1 MAVNI
6 GPRIG
11 IDGEA
16 EYRRQLQSI
25 IQQTRT
31 LKTEY
36 DKVSSSMEK
45 GKTTLKGNAEQQRIL
60 TEQIKKQ
67 EEVVKQNAKM
77 LDEARSKY
85 DKLDNEIKIA
95 TANYGENSEE
105 VKALTTEQNKAA
117 ESCEK
122 WEQNT
127 NKAVTSLNNMKSQL
141 AALPSSIELVGQK
154 METVG
159 NSIKSVGSGMSNF
172 GMAIAP
178 VSAAAAAG
186 LTAAGKSFM
195 DFESGMSKVAAI
207 SGATGSDLDMLTEK
221 AKEMGAS
228 TKFSATESA
237 EAFSYMAMAGWKT
250 EQMLDGIA
258 PVMNLAAASGEE
270 LGSVSDIVT
279 DALTA
284 FGLKASDAGH
294 FADILAAASSNSNTN
309 VAMLGESFKYAASMA
324 GSMGYSAEDTALAL
338 GLMANSGIKA
348 SMAGTSLR
356 NIMQRMAKP
365 TKESQ
370 AAIDRLG
377 LSLTDGEGNM
387 LSFRQI
393 LDQMRS
399 SFGQINMPIEEFDR
413 EVAELNQMLED
424 GDITEKKYTDALAEL
439 AKQAY
444 GAEGAEKA
452 RAAAMLAGSRAMPA
466 LLSMVNASS
475 EDYNKLSAA
484 IDNSS
489 IQMAKLAD
497 GSIVPLNEAL
507 ASGQQIIEQYN
518 GTAEQMAEIM
528 QDNAA
533 GAWVEAKSAMEGAA
547 IEAGEVLAPY
557 IIQAA
562 DAVKE
567 LANWFSSLDSAQQE
581 TIVKTAALVAA
592 AGPALIMG
600 GKMTSGIGSL
610 VSGGGQLMQML
621 GKLAP
626 AAGGASSALAGTGGS
641 AAAAGASIGAMAV
654 PIAAAVAALA
664 LLGGAFVTAYQSD
677 AEFAA
682 KVQISFLEIKNS
694 FTSLINTIK
703 PAWEAF
709 SQFLGPVFI
718 AAMDMIKRTL
728 DNLRMNIQ
736 GWIDIIAGIFTGD
749 WGRVW
754 TGAKEVVFSGVNM
767 IINKIEYMRDIVEG
781 IFKNLNIQL
790 PHIKLPHFS
799 VTGSDSFG
807 LPKLKI
813 DWYAKAMQNGMRLN
827 GATIFGVNNG
837 QFMGGGE
844 VGPEWVVGESSLM
857 GMVKGAVR
865 SSMGYVNGG
874 NTVNIGDTN
883 IIINGADQSV
893 EEIADRVDEIITLRL
908 QQAEAAW
915 A

>member
-16 EYRRQLQSI
+16 EYRKQIQNI
-25 IQQTRT
+25 IQQTKT
-31 LKTEY
+31 LKSEY
-36 DKVSSSMEK
+36 DKVSASTDKDTNS
-45 GKTTLKGNAEQQRIL
+45 LKKNAEQHKILSQQIEAQQQR
-60 TEQIKKQ
+60 
-67 EEVVKQNAKM
+67 VKQLSQMVQESSEKF
-77 LDEARSKY
+77 
-85 DKLDNEIKIA
+85 
-95 TANYGENSEE
+95 GENDTKTLKWKE
-105 VKALTTEQNKAA
+105 ALNQAETELA
-117 ESCEK
+117 
-122 WEQNT
+122 
-127 NKAVTSLNNMKSQL
+127 QL
-141 AALPSSIELVGQK
+141 ETKLKELPSSLDIIGQK
-154 METVG
+154 MEAAG
-159 NSIKSVGSGMSNF
+159 SKLKSMGDGMTNLGMS
-172 GMAIAP
+172 IAP

-195 DFESGMSKVAAI
+195 SFEQGMSKVAAI
-207 SGATGSDLDMLTEK
+207 SGATGDDLTMLTEK
-221 AKEMGAS
+221 AKEMGAT
-228 TKFSATESA
+228 TKFSASESA

-270 LGSVSDIVT
+270 LGLTSDIVT

-284 FGLKASDAGH
+284 FGLQAKDAGH
-294 FADILAAASSNSNTN
+294 FADVLAAASSNSNTN
-309 VAMLGESFKYAASMA
+309 VAMMGESFKYAASMA
-324 GSMGYSAEDTALAL
+324 GSMGYSTEDVALSL

-348 SMAGTSLR
+348 TQAGTSLR

-370 AAIDRLG
+370 AAMDRLG
-377 LSLTDGEGNM
+377 LTLADDEGNM
-387 LSFRQI
+387 YSFRQI
-393 LDQMRS
+393 LEQLRS
-399 SFGQINMPIEEFDR
+399 SFGQINMPVEQFSQAVNNLGID
-413 EVAELNQMLED
+413 LEQ
-424 GDITEKKYTDALAEL
+424 GNITEKEYNKEL
-439 AKQAY
+439 EELTKQAY

-466 LLSMVNASS
+466 LLSIVNASA
-475 EDYNKLSAA
+475 EDYEKLAGA

-489 IQMAKLAD
+489 VQMAKLAD

-507 ASGQQIIEQYN
+507 ASGQEIIEQYN
-518 GTAEQMAEIM
+518 GTAEEMARIM
-528 QDNAA
+528 EDNAA
-533 GAWVEAKSAMEGAA
+533 GSWTQAKSAMEGAA

-557 IIQAA
+557 IIKAA
-562 DAVKE
+562 EAVKD
-567 LANWFSSLDSAQQE
+567 LANWFSSLDSATQE

-592 AGPALIMG
+592 AAPALMIG

-610 VSGGGQLMQML
+610 VSGGGQLMQMF
-621 GKLAP
+621 GKLIP
-626 AAGGASSALAGTGGS
+626 AAGGVTSTLAGTGGS

-664 LLGGAFVTAYQSD
+664 LLGGAFVTAYKSD

-682 KVQISFLEIKNS
+682 KVQISSLEIKNS
-694 FTSLINTIK
+694 FTGLINTVK

-709 SQFLGPVFI
+709 SQFLGPIFI
-718 AAMDMIKRTL
+718 ANIDAIRRTL
-728 DNLRMNIQ
+728 DNFRMNIQ
-736 GWIDIIAGIFTGD
+736 GWIDIIGGLFSGD
-749 WGRVW
+749 WARVW
-754 TGAKEVVFSGVNM
+754 TGAKEVVFSTLNLIVSSVE
-767 IINKIEYMRDIVEG
+767 KTRDIIEG
-781 IFKNLNIQL
+781 VFKKMDIQL

-799 VTGSDSFG
+799 VTGSDSLG

-813 DWYAKAMQNGMRLN
+813 DWYAKAMESGMRLN
-827 GATIFGVNNG
+827 GATIFGANNG
-837 QFMGGGE
+837 SLMGGGE
-844 VGPEWVVGESSLM
+844 VGPEWIVGENSLM

-908 QQAEAAW
+908 HQAEAAW